1 MNPLAGPPAS
11 NKKAFGVA
19 AILFLFSGLLYA
31 GTLKNN
37 FINYDDPAYVT
48 KNLHVQQGLTAAS
61 VHWAFTS
68 TSEANWHPLTWI
80 SHMADVSL
88 FGGNPAGHHFTSIL
102 FHALNVALLFWLL
115 YRGAGHLGRSACVAG
130 LFAAHPLTVES
141 VAWVAERK
149 SVVSTLFFLLAI
161 GAYGIYV
168 RRPGVLRYG
177 GVFSLF
183 ALGLM
188 AKPMIITLPFALL
201 LLDYWPLARIPVPFR
216 GANAA
221 DFWRTLALRFAEKIP
236 LLILSVAS
244 AVITIVAQR
253 RGGAVGTK
261 YALPHSFRLSNA
273 VYSYSLYLVKALFP
287 SRLAIFYPHPEGH
300 LSVAL
305 VVASGIFLVAATIF
319 VWRYRDVRYLP
330 TGWFWYLGTLLPVIG
345 ILQVGRQAMAD
356 RYAYIPLL
364 GIFVIVVWSAA
375 EGAARFSLSPRLLGA
390 VAAAIVLA
398 YSSVTFLQI
407 TYWRNSFTL
416 FQHALAVTQNNP
428 IAELN
433 FGEALV
439 EHGQSDLA
447 QTHFLRAAQFA
458 PDMGLPHY
466 DLGTLLQNQGRLN
479 EAMAEYQ
486 QALPRLSD
494 TLELAQLHN
503 NLGAIYLQRKQ
514 YPQAM
519 VEFDSAIQLHPEEA
533 NSFLGKGLIFFQTAE
548 YPVAQA
554 MFQRAVEIAPSSPV
568 AWFWFARACEAQ
580 GDSANAIRA
589 YQNTLQIAPNF
600 PDAQARLSLL
610 SHNPHP

>member
-11 NKKAFGVA
+11 NKKVFCVA
-19 AILFLFSGLLYA
+19 ALLFLFTGLLYA
-31 GTLKNN
+31 GALKNN

-88 FGGNPAGHHFTSIL
+88 FGANPAGHHFTSIL

-115 YRGAGHLGRSACVAG
+115 YRGTGYLSRSACVAA
-130 LFAAHPLTVES
+130 LFATHPLNVES

-149 SVVSTLFFLLAI
+149 SVISTLFFLLAI
-161 GAYGIYV
+161 GAYGMYV
-168 RRPGVLRYG
+168 RKPGVPRYA
-177 GVFSLF
+177 GVFLLF

-201 LLDYWPLARIPVPFR
+201 LLDYWPLQRVPILSR
-216 GANAA
+216 GTDAA
-221 DFWRTLALRFAEKIP
+221 DFWRPLALRFAEKIP
-236 LLILSVAS
+236 LLLLSAAS
-244 AVITIVAQR
+244 AVITIVAQH

-261 YALPHSFRLSNA
+261 YALPLLFRVNNA
-273 VYSYSLYLVKALFP
+273 IYSYSLYLVKALFL

-300 LSVAL
+300 LPVAL
-305 VVASGIFLVAATIF
+305 VSASAIFLVAATIF
-319 VWRYRDVRYLP
+319 VWRYREVRYLP

-356 RYAYIPLL
+356 RYAYVPLL

-375 EGAARFSLSPRLLGA
+375 EGAVRFSLSPRLLGA
-390 VAAAIVLA
+390 VAAAMVLA

-416 FQHALAVTQNNP
+416 FEHALAVTQNNP

-439 EHGQSDLA
+439 ERGQSDLA

-494 TLELAQLHN
+494 PLGLAQLHN
-503 NLGAIYLQRKQ
+503 NLGAIYLQRHQ

-519 VEFDSAIQLHPEEA
+519 AEFDSAIQLHPEEA
-533 NSFLGKGLIFFQTAE
+533 NSFMGKGLIFFQTGE
-548 YPVAQA
+548 YPAAQA
-554 MFQRAVEIAPSSPV
+554 MFQRAIEIAPSSPL
-568 AWFWFARACEAQ
+568 AWFWFGRACEAQ
-580 GDSANAIRA
+580 GDSTNAIRA
-589 YQNTLQIAPNF
+589 YQNALQIAPNF
-600 PDAQARLSLL
+600 PDAQARLSAV
-610 SHNPHP
+610 SHNPHQ